1 MAIRTQFENGAFSV
15 IRDDRIALYQPFK
28 PTPTGDQEAWADEQ
42 EALDWFS
49 IHCLETITEEEANTI
64 TFTAGA

>member
-1 MAIRTQFENGAFSV
+1 MAIQTQFENGAFSV
-15 IRDDRIALYQPFK
+15 IRDGRVALFQPFK
-28 PTPTGDQEAWADEQ
+28 PSRTGVQENWTDEQ

-49 IHCLETITEEEANTI
+49 QNYIEIITEEEANTI

>member
-1 MAIRTQFENGAFSV
+1 MAIQTQFENGAFSV
-15 IRDDRIALYQPFK
+15 IRDGRIALFQPFK
-28 PTPTGDQEAWADEQ
+28 PTSTGAQEAWADEQ

-49 IHCLETITEEEANTI
+49 TNYTEIITEEEANTI